1 MQTVVLNVQALFSY
15 MKTLKKNNSALD
27 LSTNVRSIV
36 ILLLQ
41 KTQLSVV
48 NVLMD
53 TTQILLKAVLK
64 ELNLSAGNTN
74 KELNK
79 MCASNIWTPFLS
91 YQKIF
96 AKELSQSKDVRLT
109 QPVSL
114 SLELMKLY
122 AKFVIPS
129 PTIKQVVFVVLM
141 VSSMTMEFA
150 VPY

>member
-79 MCASNIWTPFLS
+79 MCASNI
-91 YQKIF
+91 
-96 AKELSQSKDVRLT
+96 
-109 QPVSL
+109 
-114 SLELMKLY
+114 
-122 AKFVIPS
+122 
-129 PTIKQVVFVVLM
+129 
-141 VSSMTMEFA
+141 
-150 VPY
+150 